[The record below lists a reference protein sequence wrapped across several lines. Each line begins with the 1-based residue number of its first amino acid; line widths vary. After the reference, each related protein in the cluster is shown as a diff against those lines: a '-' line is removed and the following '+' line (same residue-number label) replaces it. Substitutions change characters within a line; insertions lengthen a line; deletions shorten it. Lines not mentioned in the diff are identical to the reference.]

1 MEETPQVEVE
11 QVEEEQE
18 KYDGGEIPRL
28 EPRVEPDVPEPQVQ
42 PSE

>member
-18 KYDGGEIPRL
+18 KYDGGEIP
-28 EPRVEPDVPEPQVQ
+28 
-42 PSE
+42 PSEATNGEE